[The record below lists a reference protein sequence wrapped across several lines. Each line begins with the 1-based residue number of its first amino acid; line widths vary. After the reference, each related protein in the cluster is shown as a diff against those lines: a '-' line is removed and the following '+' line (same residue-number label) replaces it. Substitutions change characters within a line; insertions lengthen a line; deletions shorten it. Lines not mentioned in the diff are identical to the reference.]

1 MFELEK
7 QQVYIFSYHITAI
20 IKKTEKKGKVKQC
33 GKKQT
38 RRRPLHKNKKKIG
51 NLWGV
56 GWLSIIFLAYLDVEV
71 VFIVMKLGSQTGVEH
86 TS

>member
-1 MFELEK
+1 MGKNRLEGDL
-7 QQVYIFSYHITAI
+7 YI
-20 IKKTEKKGKVKQC
+20 KT
-33 GKKQT
+33 
-38 RRRPLHKNKKKIG
+38 KKIG